1 MAGRLVD
8 HGGLRSAAALAFVW
22 FAITAAESRAQ
33 QAPAVR
39 LAAPADCSTNPN
51 CAPGLRKS
59 YGIDP
64 VLVPLAVPDAG
75 INALDDGLAELAV
88 AFSSNPQLS
97 RPDVVTLR
105 DDRRMIGADHV
116 TPIVRSATLRRFGRP
131 LRRRL
136 NATSQLLNTLALRGL
151 NQQVI
156 DGRMP
161 EAVGGEFADAN
172 GLGGESGTRRG
183 PRVVVG
189 YQDFAENETLAH
201 LYGAAL
207 RGAGYRVVVRSVRGL
222 RKEAVSA
229 LRAGRIDVYPGYAG
243 SLLEYLGGSSLRSA
257 LARIKAVPLARARAQ
272 DRNVFAMK
280 GAKARELGISKLSD
294 LARFWPAASSRA
306 VARAAVDERQ
316 SEQWAVSP
324 ESVLDLPDA
333 WALSQGVGVTVAIVD
348 SGIKLD
354 HPDLAPNAWT
364 NFAEVPGN
372 GVDDDGNGYVDDVHG
387 VDLTTTKP
395 GQDVSDGH
403 GHGTHVAGI
412 VAAAANGRGVVGV
425 APRAKVMAVK
435 VLTADGG
442 GTTGAEAEGIRY
454 AAANGARVINVSIQ
468 GDDPDPRLNAAVAAA
483 AAANSLVVVSAGN
496 SARNIDTQ
504 PSYPAAIPAPNLIGV
519 AATAPDSG
527 RALDVNSNFGRLT
540 VQLAAP
546 GQEILSTANSGSFE
560 FKSGTSMAA
569 PMVSGVAAL
578 MASVNPRITAEELRG
593 LLLQSAAR
601 ATLPVGAGYVDALA
615 SAVAA
620 TTATSYGT
628 TQAPQL
634 RVLRATTK
642 ASKIQLQA
650 ALLGSPQ
657 AIATYR
663 VSLDGKRVADL
674 RAGRSPFS
682 ITLRKRGKVARIDAL
697 NASGQVL
704 ATTQRRVAKLRV
716 GKRGV
721 RGGRSIGT
729 NS

>member
-1 MAGRLVD
+1 
-8 HGGLRSAAALAFVW
+8 
-22 FAITAAESRAQ
+22 
-33 QAPAVR
+33 
-39 LAAPADCSTNPN
+39 
-51 CAPGLRKS
+51 
-59 YGIDP
+59 
-64 VLVPLAVPDAG
+64 
-75 INALDDGLAELAV
+75 
-88 AFSSNPQLS
+88 LS
-97 RPDVVTLR
+97 
-105 DDRRMIGADHV
+105 
-116 TPIVRSATLRRFGRP
+116 
-131 LRRRL
+131 
-136 NATSQLLNTLALRGL
+136 TLALRGL
-151 NQQVI
+151 NQQVV
-156 DGRMP
+156 DGRLP

-172 GLGGESGTRRG
+172 GLGGESGTRKG
-183 PRVVVG
+183 PRIVVG
-189 YQDFAENETLAH
+189 HQDFAENETLAH

-222 RKEAVSA
+222 RKQAVAA
-229 LRAGRIDVYPGYAG
+229 LRSGRIDVYPGYSG

-257 LARIKAVPLARARAQ
+257 LKRIKAEPLVRAQAQ

-280 GAKARELGISKLSD
+280 SAKARELGISKLSD
-294 LARFWPAASSRA
+294 LSRFWPAASRA

-324 ESVLDLPDA
+324 DSVLDLPDA
-333 WALSQGVGVTVAIVD
+333 WALSQGAGVTVAIVD

-372 GVDDDGNGYVDDVHG
+372 GVDDDNNGYVDDVHG
-387 VDLTTTKP
+387 VDLTTTSP
-395 GQDVSDGH
+395 RQDVSDGH

-412 VAAAANGRGVVGV
+412 VAAAANGRGVIGV

-483 AAANSLVVVSAGN
+483 AAANSIVIVSAGN
-496 SARNIDTQ
+496 SARNIDAQ

-519 AATAPDSG
+519 AGTAPESG
-527 RALDVNSNFGRLT
+527 RTLDVNSNYGRLT

-560 FKSGTSMAA
+560 YKSGTSMAA

-601 ATLPVGAGYVDALA
+601 ASLPVGAGYLDALA
-615 SAVAA
+615 ASVAA

-650 ALLGSPQ
+650 ALLGSAQ

-682 ITLRKRGKVARIDAL
+682 VMLRKRGRVARIDAL
-697 NASGQVL
+697 NAAGQVL
-704 ATTQRRVAKLRV
+704 ATTQRRVGKLRA

-721 RGGRSIGT
+721 KGGRRIGT
-729 NS
+729 TS

>member
-1 MAGRLVD
+1 VAI
-8 HGGLRSAAALAFVW
+8 LAFGL
-22 FAITAAESRAQ
+22 ALILPAQ
-33 QAPAVR
+33 SHAQAPAVR

-51 CAPGLRKS
+51 CAPGLKKVYKLDAS
-59 YGIDP
+59 P
-64 VLVPLAVPDAG
+64 ALVKLAVPDAG
-75 INALDDGLAELAV
+75 IQALDDGLAEIAV

-97 RPDVVTLR
+97 RPDVTTLR
-105 DDRRMIGADHV
+105 DDRRMVGADHV
-116 TPIVRSATLRRFGRP
+116 TPVVRKATLRRYGAP

-136 NATSQLLNTLALRGL
+136 NETSRLLSTLALRGL
-151 NQQVI
+151 NQQVV
-156 DGRMP
+156 DGRLP

-172 GLGGESGTRRG
+172 GLGGDAVARRG
-183 PRVVVG
+183 PRIVVG
-189 YQDFAENETLAH
+189 YQDFAENQTLAH

-207 RGAGYRVVVRSVRGL
+207 RGTGYRVSVRSVRGL
-222 RKEAVSA
+222 GKQAVAA
-229 LRAGRIDVYPGYAG
+229 LRSGRIDVYPGYSG
-243 SLLEYLGGSSLRSA
+243 SLLEYLGGKTLRGA
-257 LARIKAVPLARARAQ
+257 LARLGAEPLARASAQ
-272 DRNVFAMK
+272 DRNVFAIK
-280 GAKARELGISKLSD
+280 TQKATELGITKLSD
-294 LARFWPAASSRA
+294 LSRYWSAASRV
-306 VARAAVDERQ
+306 VARAARDERQ
-316 SEQWAVSP
+316 AEQWAIAP
-324 ESVLDLPDA
+324 DSVLDLPDA
-333 WALSQGVGVTVAIVD
+333 WSLSQGVGVTVAIVD

-364 NFAEVPGN
+364 NFAEIPGN

-387 VDLTTTKP
+387 VDLTTTSP

-435 VLTADGG
+435 VLTAEGG

-468 GDDPDPRLNAAVAAA
+468 GDDPDPRLNEAIAAA
-483 AAANSLVVVSAGN
+483 AAANALVVVSAGN
-496 SARNIDTQ
+496 SARDIDTQ

-519 AATAPDSG
+519 AATAPEDG
-527 RALDVNSNFGRLT
+527 RAMDENSNYGRLT

-546 GQEILSTANSGSFE
+546 GQEILSTSNSGSFE
-560 FKSGTSMAA
+560 YKSGTSMAA

-578 MASVNPRITAEELRG
+578 MASVNPQITAGELRG

-601 ATLPVGAGYVDALA
+601 TSLPVGAGYLDALA

-620 TTATSYGT
+620 TTATSYVNS
-628 TQAPQL
+628 QSPQL

-642 ASKIQLQA
+642 ASKLQLQA

-663 VSLDGKRVADL
+663 VSLDGRRVANL
-674 RAGRSPFS
+674 RVGRSPFS
-682 ITLRKRGKVARIDAL
+682 VTLRKRGRVVKIDAL
-697 NASGQVL
+697 NAGGQVL
-704 ATTQRRVAKLRV
+704 ASAQRRVSKLRA

-721 RGGRSIGT
+721 KGGHGIGA
-729 NS
+729 S